1 MNLRKLVGLRARILL
16 TLAALV
22 VISVCGGLVMI
33 WYTYRMESLLTSI
46 IQTDV
51 ASLQAAKGLETALLN
66 QRGYVSYYILEG
78 DPAWLEQLG
87 KARQAFDER
96 LKEARAV
103 DSTEEHKAYLDE
115 IEAAYQRYISA
126 KDRVIGLYKAGH
138 HEEGARLHRE
148 VRGEFFNVLKPCE
161 EHIEI
166 HRSKL
171 GHTWAQARKEALRLR
186 LIAGGAIS
194 AAVVIGGL
202 LSFALV
208 TQVLDP
214 IRRLVIMAG
223 GGEGTRDDEVAAL
236 RHGVRGLIDD
246 VDQTHM
252 ELEKS
257 RERLMQSERM
267 ATVGKLAAEV
277 AHSIRNPM
285 TSITMRLF
293 SLKRSL
299 DLSPTQQEDFQVIS
313 DEMRHLDNIVRNFLE
328 FSRPP
333 KLKLEKTNV
342 SEVMDSALQLLEKRL
357 ERDGVTV
364 ERHRRQPLPVIEA
377 DPELLKEVMVNLI
390 VNSCEAMTDGGVI
403 TITEEEGLAERLGR
417 AIVIRVGDSG
427 PGIPESIRQKVMQPF
442 FSTKKEGT
450 GLGLSTASRII
461 EEHGGHLDLRSEMGQ
476 GATFIITLPVRE
488 EWS

>member
-1 MNLRKLVGLRARILL
+1 
-16 TLAALV
+16 
-22 VISVCGGLVMI
+22 
-33 WYTYRMESLLTSI
+33 MESLLTSI
-46 IQTDV
+46 IQKDV

-66 QRGYVSYYILEG
+66 QRGYVSYYILEA

-103 DSTEEHKAYLDE
+103 DRRQEHNAYLDK
-115 IEAAYQRYISA
+115 IESEYRNYIEA
-126 KDRVIGLYKAGH
+126 KDRVIALYKAGR
-138 HEEGARLHRE
+138 HEEGAKLHRE

-166 HRSKL
+166 HSKTL
-171 GHTWAQARKEALRLR
+171 SQTWAQARKEALRLR
-186 LIAGGAIS
+186 IIAGGAIS
-194 AAVVIGGL
+194 AAVIIGVV

-214 IRRLVIMAG
+214 IRRLAVMAG
-223 GGEGTRDDEVAAL
+223 GDKATREDEVAAL

-246 VDQTHM
+246 VGQTHM

-257 RERLMQSERM
+257 RERLIQSEKM

-285 TSITMRLF
+285 TSINMRLF

-299 DLSPTQQEDFQVIS
+299 EMSPTQQEDFQVIS

-333 KLKLEKTNV
+333 KLKLQKTNV
-342 SEVMDSALQLLEKRL
+342 SDVMDSALQLLEKRL

-364 ERHRRQPLPVIEA
+364 ERHRRQPLPIIEA
-377 DPELLKEVMVNLI
+377 DPELLKEVLVNLI

-403 TITEEEGLAERLGR
+403 SITEEDGLAEELGR
-417 AIVIRVGDSG
+417 AIVVRVTDNG

-461 EEHGGHLDLRSEMGQ
+461 EEHGGRLDLRSEEGQ
-476 GATFIITLPVRE
+476 GATFIITLPVAE
-488 EWS
+488 E